1 MCIDL
6 LLSRLKAKPWYQNNV
21 VKVATL
27 SPRSPRYKDLEIDLS
42 PVVKKF
48 LATRGIT
55 KLYTHQTEAITKI
68 RDGYNVIITT
78 STSSGKTLSF
88 LIPILE
94 EMSKNPHSRALL
106 IYPLKAL
113 TNDHYKLLQEI
124 KELNFKAGIYD
135 GDTPSD
141 RRSEIREYANI
152 ILTNPYELHHVLTYH
167 YKWSNFFRNLKFV
180 VLDEAHVYKGVFG
193 SNVSNL
199 IYRLKRIINYYS
211 ALPQYIL
218 STASIGNPVEFA
230 HKLIGEDFIHIGG
243 YKDGSPQP
251 RKDIILWNTVNS
263 PLSYL
268 QQVKEITQELI
279 NLNIRTLCF
288 VKTRRNVEF
297 LCSWMEDRKREIASY
312 RAGYLPD
319 IRRRVES
326 NLKNGKLK
334 VVMATT
340 ALELGI
346 DIGVLDAV
354 LILGFP
360 GSISSFWQ
368 QAGRAGRA
376 NKPAIIF
383 FLGLHDALDQYL
395 LNHYEILLNPEFEVL
410 NIAPFNPY
418 IYSRHLICASSELP
432 LKRKELSGYAQEMVT
447 SLSQAGIVGKTPQ
460 GYIYIGGGRPQE
472 FVSLDNFSQDVVE
485 IVVEGKI
492 LEVIDYYRALRETY
506 PGAVYLN
513 QAKTYIIESLDLD
526 KKRAIAREEKV
537 DYYTQA
543 IEDEEVSIIE
553 IKSNKKLKFLNINY
567 GWCQITHRI
576 LGYKIKKAGQV
587 LTYKPLDLPP
597 LEFNSATLW
606 LEIDENLERKIP
618 QDLNYAGGLHGL
630 EHLFVGLA
638 PLIACCD
645 RNDLGGR
652 AYPFYSNLG
661 KPCIFIFEAFPGN
674 VGIVENLYSR
684 IEEFLEMAFIRIK
697 ECHCH
702 SGCPSCVLS
711 PKCGNNNQPMDK
723 QCARFI
729 LSLFFE
735 LL

>member
-1 MCIDL
+1 MNL
-6 LLSRLKAKPWYQNNV
+6 LLSRLKAKPWYRDNI
-21 VKVATL
+21 VKIATL
-27 SPRSPRYKDLEIDLS
+27 PPRLPKYKDLEIELS
-42 PVVKKF
+42 PAVKKF
-48 LATRGIT
+48 LASRSIAKFYSHQAETITR
-55 KLYTHQTEAITKI
+55 I
-68 RDGYNVIITT
+68 RERRNVIITT

-94 EMSKNPHSRALL
+94 EISRNSSTRALL

-113 TNDHYKLLQEI
+113 TNDQYKLLQEI
-124 KELNFKAGIYD
+124 KELNFKVGIYD

-152 ILTNPYELHHVLTYH
+152 ILTNPYELHHVLAYH

-180 VLDEAHVYKGVFG
+180 VLDEAHVYKGIFG

-211 ALPQYIL
+211 ASPQYIL

-230 HKLIGEDFIHIGG
+230 HKLIGEDFIHIGS

-263 PLSYL
+263 PISYL

-279 NLNIRTLCF
+279 NLNIKTLCF
-288 VKTRRNVEF
+288 VRTRRNVEL
-297 LCSWMEDRKREIASY
+297 LCSWMGNRNQEIASY

-319 IRRRVES
+319 VRRQVES
-326 NLKNGKLK
+326 NLKSGKLK
-334 VVMATT
+334 AVMATT

-346 DIGVLDAV
+346 DIGALDAV

-360 GSISSFWQ
+360 GNISSFWQ
-368 QAGRAGRA
+368 QAGRAGRT
-376 NKPAIIF
+376 NTPAIIF
-383 FLGLHDALDQYL
+383 FMGLQDALDQYL
-395 LNHYEILLNPEFEVL
+395 LNHSEILLNPEFEVL
-410 NIAPFNPY
+410 SIAPFNPY

-432 LKRKELSGYAQEMVT
+432 IKIEELSAYGQEMVT
-447 SLSQAGIVGKTPQ
+447 SLSQTGIVGKTPQ

-485 IVVEGKI
+485 IVVEGKV

-506 PGAVYLN
+506 PGAVYLSR
-513 QAKTYIIESLDLD
+513 AKTYIIESLDLD
-526 KKRAIAREEKV
+526 KKRVIARQEKV
-537 DYYTQA
+537 DYYTQP

-553 IKSNKKLKFLNINY
+553 NKSRKKLKFLNINY
-567 GWCQITHRI
+567 GWCQITQSI
-576 LGYKIKKAGQV
+576 LGYKIKKGNQILA
-587 LTYKPLDLPP
+587 YKQLNLPP

-606 LEIDENLERKIP
+606 LEIDEDLKKEIP
-618 QDLNYAGGLHGL
+618 QHLDYSGGLHGL

-638 PLIACCD
+638 PLVASCD
-645 RNDLGGR
+645 RGDLGGR
-652 AYPFYSNLG
+652 AYPLYPQIG
-661 KPCIFIFEAFPGN
+661 KSCIFIFEAFPAN

-684 IEEFLEMAFIRIK
+684 IEEFLEIAFTRIK
-697 ECHCH
+697 ECDCQG
-702 SGCPSCVLS
+702 GCPSCVLS

-723 QCARFI
+723 ECARFI
-729 LSLFFE
+729 LDLLF
-735 LL
+735 